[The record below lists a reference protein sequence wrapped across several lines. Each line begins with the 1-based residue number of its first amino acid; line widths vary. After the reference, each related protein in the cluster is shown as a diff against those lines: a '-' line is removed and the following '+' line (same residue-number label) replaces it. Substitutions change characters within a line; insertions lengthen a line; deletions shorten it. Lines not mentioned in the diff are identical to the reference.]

1 MPPPATNLSKASHC
15 VHTFHTQYRWLYL
28 ASACKELLLHN
39 GADPAS
45 FRVIC
50 KRPCDLT
57 LASSTPSSDPQHD
70 VSSSSS
76 SVPTVCNLV
85 VCCGLLED
93 GLLTSGIVP
102 AVTHALLHLALP
114 DAVVIPASITI
125 MCQVCRGV
133 NGGRRKGPGGR
144 GKC

>member
-1 MPPPATNLSKASHC
+1 MYTP
-15 VHTFHTQYRWLYL
+15 FHTKYRWLYL

-57 LASSTPSSDPQHD
+57 LASS
-70 VSSSSS
+70 SSSSPTDPHHDDASS
-76 SVPTVCNLV
+76 SVPTVCNLI

-114 DAVVIPASITI
+114 DAVVVPASITVK
-125 MCQVCRGV
+125 CQVSGGWV
-133 NGGRRKGPGGR
+133 DGGRRKGPGER